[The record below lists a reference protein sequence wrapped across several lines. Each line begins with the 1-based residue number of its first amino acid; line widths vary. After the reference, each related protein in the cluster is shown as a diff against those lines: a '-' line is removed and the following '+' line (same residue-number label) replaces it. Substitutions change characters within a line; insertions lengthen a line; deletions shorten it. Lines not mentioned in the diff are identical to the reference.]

1 MREELAMSIESN
13 VPPNQITVAI
23 LSAQS
28 VVRVGLAQLF
38 KSTNVVIT
46 SEASTVEEAVT
57 LMPQS
62 RPDVAIVDPD
72 SDEITL
78 HAITQ
83 LGEANIT
90 RVLVFTGVPD
100 PKVHQHAF
108 ELGAMG
114 VVSKEQPPET
124 LVRAVKALKAGEAWM
139 ERLQAANLLNAIRR
153 RRDPDETKI
162 ESLTKRER
170 EIIALVGHGLSSA
183 LIGAQLFISEATV
196 RNHLTS
202 ILGKLELANRYE
214 LAVYAFRHGLAQL
227 PEREALKVEIPTGGR
242 DARRA
247 LGR

>member
-1 MREELAMSIESN
+1 MSIESN
-13 VPPNQITVAI
+13 VQHNPITVAV
-23 LSAQS
+23 LSAQP
-28 VVRVGLAQLF
+28 VVRAGLTQIF
-38 KSTNVVIT
+38 TSTNLVIT
-46 SEASTVEEAVT
+46 SEASTVEEAVA
-57 LMPQS
+57 LMSQN
-62 RPDVAIVDPD
+62 RPDVAIIDPD

-83 LGEANIT
+83 LGEANVT
-90 RVLVFTGVPD
+90 RMLVFTGISD

-124 LVRAVKALKAGEAWM
+124 LVRAVRALKTGEAWL

-170 EIIALVGHGLSSA
+170 EVIAHVGEGLSSA
-183 LIGAQLFISEATV
+183 AIGLLLFISEATV

-214 LAVYAFRHGLAQL
+214 LAVYAFRHALAPL
-227 PEREALKVEIPTGGR
+227 PMHALKAEISTGR
-242 DARRA
+242 RLARRA
-247 LGR
+247 VGR